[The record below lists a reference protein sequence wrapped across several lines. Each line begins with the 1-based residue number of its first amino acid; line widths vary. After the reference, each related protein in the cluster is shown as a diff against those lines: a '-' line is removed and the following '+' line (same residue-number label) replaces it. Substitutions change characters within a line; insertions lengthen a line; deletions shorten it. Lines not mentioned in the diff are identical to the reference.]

1 MEALKALGEII
12 QRDYSSVSG
21 FMMERYFMK
30 KFQEEGRY
38 VIGKWW
44 DRKGENEIDL
54 IVVDPIQKEVWLYEL
69 KKQDYRYKETYLNKS
84 SSVTT
89 RCILP
94 LYIFCFRPYV
104 VTSATC
110 TFRLSCV
117 ISCSAVILFRNR
129 SSYSFE
135 II

>member
-1 MEALKALGEII
+1 
-12 QRDYSSVSG
+12 
-21 FMMERYFMK
+21 MMERYFMK
-30 KFQEEGRY
+30 KVQEEGRY

-54 IVVDPIQKEVWLYEL
+54 IVVDPTQKEVWLYEL